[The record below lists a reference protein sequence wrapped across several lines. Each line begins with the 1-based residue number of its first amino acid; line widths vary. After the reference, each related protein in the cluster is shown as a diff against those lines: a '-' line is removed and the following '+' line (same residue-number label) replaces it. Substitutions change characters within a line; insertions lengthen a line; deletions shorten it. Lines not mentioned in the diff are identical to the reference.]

1 MIFLSFLG
9 LFFTFVLFINNKGFN
24 FANLYLALFLFFF
37 NSFIFVNYL
46 YIYIDSKI
54 FFAYLLSIPF
64 NGIAYLLGPL
74 AFLYVR
80 STLKDSISFG
90 KYDWVHFIV
99 FVIIFLGR
107 LPYCFLSW
115 DTKLMLADKI
125 INHRWINLNDWS
137 FNYIFPMILNF
148 KLKALHFLLYISAT
162 WYLLLKN
169 KFKNPSLIEGHKET
183 KIVDNWLYF
192 FVGMVSFLGGLFA
205 LIILNLLDAR
215 DKISF
220 RDEGNIIFS
229 LIFIGFLL
237 LILGLILFPKILY
250 GKPFENASL
259 IVNEDKV
266 SEPKK
271 DKIEKFSFDSD
282 YIDKIRIL
290 LVNWKVEKKYL
301 DIDASTF
308 SLSKEI
314 NIPNHHVTYFF
325 NNVSDEKY
333 IDWRNR
339 LRIEHSIRLIKNKEG
354 FHKTIESLGKE
365 SGFRANSAFLRCFKQ
380 FTGKLPNDIIKDY
393 KSL

>member
-9 LFFTFVLFINNKGFN
+9 LFFTFVLFYNNKGFN

-37 NSFIFVNYL
+37 NSFILVNYL

-64 NGIAYLLGPL
+64 NGIAYLIGPL
-74 AFLYVR
+74 VFLYVR
-80 STLKDSISFG
+80 SILKDSISFG

-125 INHRWINLNDWS
+125 VNQQWIKLNDWS
-137 FNYIFPMILNF
+137 FNFIFPMILNF
-148 KLKALHFLLYISAT
+148 KLKALHLVLYIFAS
-162 WYLLLKN
+162 WYLIFKN
-169 KFKNPSLIEGHKET
+169 RFKNPSMIEKT
-183 KIVDNWLYF
+183 KQIKIVENWLF
-192 FVGMVSFLGGLFA
+192 FFICTVSFLSGLFA
-205 LIILNLLDAR
+205 LIILNLIEAK

-220 RDEGNIIFS
+220 RDEGNILFW
-229 LIFIGFLL
+229 LIFGGFLF
-237 LILGLILFPKILY
+237 LILGLTLFPKILY
-250 GKPFENASL
+250 GKHFENEFL
-259 IVNEDKV
+259 MINEVKV

-271 DKIEKFSFDSD
+271 DKIELFSFTPD
-282 YIDKIRIL
+282 YIGEIRL
-290 LVNWKVEKKYL
+290 LLENWKVDKKYL
-301 DIDASTF
+301 DLDSSTF
-308 SLSKEI
+308 SLSKDL
-314 NIPNHHVTYFF
+314 NIPHHHVTYFF
-325 NNVSDEKY
+325 NNFSDEKY

-354 FHKTIESLGKE
+354 FYKTIESLGKE
-365 SGFRANSAFLRCFKQ
+365 SGFRANSAFIRSFKQ

-393 KSL
+393 KLL